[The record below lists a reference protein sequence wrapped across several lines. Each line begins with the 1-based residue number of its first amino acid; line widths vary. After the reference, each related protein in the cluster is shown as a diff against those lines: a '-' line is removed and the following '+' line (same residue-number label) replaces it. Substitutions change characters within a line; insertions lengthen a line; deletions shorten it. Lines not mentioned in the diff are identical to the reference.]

1 MFRASVKPG
10 GGRMNQLLAHSTGI
24 LSLAVAGFWGVAQNP
39 TSLEVVVS
47 GISTI
52 TKARWRVPVEN

>member
-1 MFRASVKPG
+1 
-10 GGRMNQLLAHSTGI
+10 MNQLLAHSTGI

-39 TSLEVVVS
+39 TSLEVVS

>member
-1 MFRASVKPG
+1 
-10 GGRMNQLLAHSTGI
+10 MNQLLAHSTGI